1 MDIEKWLKD
10 SGMFD
15 IVPAKKR
22 ASLNSLEE
30 YYAFFSDYC
39 QRHGC
44 NGCVIQ
50 KQDESLMCRYIL
62 EISEITSGKYSTQYM
77 DELLQEIVDSGWEV

>member
-15 IVPAKKR
+15 IVPAKR

-30 YYAFFSDYC
+30 YHAFFHDYC

-50 KQDESLMCRYIL
+50 KQDESLMCVHTLR
-62 EISEITSGKYSTQYM
+62 ISEITSGKYSIQYM
-77 DELLQEIVDSGWEV
+77 DELLQEIADSGWEV